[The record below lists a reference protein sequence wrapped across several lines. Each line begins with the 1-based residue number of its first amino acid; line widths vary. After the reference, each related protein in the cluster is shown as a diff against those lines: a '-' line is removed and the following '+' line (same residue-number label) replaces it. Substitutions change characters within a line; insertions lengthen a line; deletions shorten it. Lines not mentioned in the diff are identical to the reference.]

1 MHMGGGSFDRP
12 SALRVLRR
20 LRMTVR
26 TSLLSGSALFDHN
39 SQFPMPSPLESYLA
53 SRSDTATFLL
63 GSELG
68 RTVDEIFPRADTL
81 LPKPYKIFPADET
94 QSPSLGFPV
103 ADVPVLRELDAKL
116 DRWLSDEIAW
126 QAGRQPAAK
135 EKAQLANSAYMTQL
149 VRVAENALMSNLLS
163 DYHAVFW
170 LAHSFDLARQW
181 SSIPRRVSLYDAQ
194 TGKTQGDAF
203 KYRIFAKWA
212 NDTREAMAQLAT
224 KASSILDGEEQRGLQ
239 FFKLLADDVLI
250 FTEEFIGPDLRELRS
265 FVNGY
270 LRRDFQAFRD
280 SIERMREICLDLL
293 QRDRTFRASLPLFG
307 AVPDQGISIALLLD
321 TRFQNFLFD
330 QNAIQSAVTREDRE
344 QFQLIA
350 RRIREFAILN
360 QLRRGITM
368 MTVRSDDQIVSTD
381 KRATVY
387 SRSTRP
393 MDFGRQGVVDPMV
406 HRFGLIY
413 DISNF
418 TETLGNIRRGGR
430 KEEISSYRQMLLFQ
444 RKLDS
449 IAGRHLLQFEKF
461 LGDGAFYT
469 TRRALRLVRA
479 AVEIQRCYA
488 EIRRKGFAF
497 NKGLRIALNFGY
509 YRLLPM
515 KGTGNERITEFY
527 GPGIVE
533 LSRLTTGKAN
543 KEIDEFASFLLTHGY
558 ESSKVQA
565 FFAPLARGVD
575 VIDHTQHAREFYAY
589 VNASGH
595 LVNEGIVAS
604 FSLLQELS
612 NDLASEGQQLF
623 RLRSPWATYIGFAP
637 SLTGLEYIGI
647 RLIGMVSLKGLDEID
662 VGEIVP
668 FAPGDVEAIPIDGAE
683 SLLLLVRQEFHQD
696 RDPEG
701 PLAEGTRV
709 DAGTTSEQA
718 IESELVICMRNHPD
732 GTEDDVVIG
741 EWNPRTDELHCPL
754 RFPHG
759 DFVRLFSIKG
769 DVTAE
774 LLSERRETVRDLYNR
789 LADRT
794 PTPAVPLAEFRDL
807 YATFVLGAV
816 VEKL

>member
-1 MHMGGGSFDRP
+1 
-12 SALRVLRR
+12 
-20 LRMTVR
+20 
-26 TSLLSGSALFDHN
+26 
-39 SQFPMPSPLESYLA
+39 MPSILETYLA
-53 SRSDTATFLL
+53 SRPETATFLL
-63 GSELG
+63 GGELG
-68 RTVDEIFPRADTL
+68 RTLEEIFPRADTL

-94 QSPSLGFPV
+94 QSPALGFPV
-103 ADVPVLRELDAKL
+103 ADAPVLRELDAKL
-116 DRWLSDEIAW
+116 DRWLAEEVAW
-126 QAGRQPAAK
+126 QAGRQQPAK
-135 EKAQLANSAYMTQL
+135 EKAQLACSAYMTQL
-149 VRVAENALMSNLLS
+149 MRLAENALMSNLLS

-170 LAHSFDLARQW
+170 LAHSFDLSRQF
-181 SSIPRRVSLYDAQ
+181 SSIPRRVSAVDTQL
-194 TGKTQGDAF
+194 GRTQGDAF

-212 NDTREAMAQLAT
+212 SDTREAMSQLAT
-224 KASSILDGEEQRGLQ
+224 KSSSVLDGEEQRGLQ
-239 FFKLLADDVLI
+239 FFRLLTDDVLI
-250 FTEEFIGPDLRELRS
+250 LTEEFIGPDLRELRS

-280 SIERMREICLDLL
+280 SIERMREIAVDLL
-293 QRDRTFRASLPLFG
+293 QRDRTFRAALPLFL
-307 AVPDQGISIALLLD
+307 ANSDQTIPMALLLD
-321 TRFQNFLFD
+321 TRFQNFLFE

-350 RRIREFAILN
+350 RRLREFAILN

-368 MTVRSDDQIVSTD
+368 MTVTADKQIVSAD
-381 KRATVY
+381 KRATAY

-393 MDFGRQGVVDPMV
+393 MDFGRPGVVDPMV

-469 TRRALRLVRA
+469 TRRALRLIRA

-488 EIRRKGFAF
+488 DVRRKGFAF
-497 NKGLRIALNFGY
+497 NKGVRIALNFGY

-515 KGTGNERITEFY
+515 KGSGNERITEFY

-533 LSRLTTGKAN
+533 LSRLTTGKATR
-543 KEIDEFASFLLTHGY
+543 EIDEFASFLLTHGY
-558 ESSKVQA
+558 DAAKVQA

-589 VNASGH
+589 VNNSGH

-604 FSLLQELS
+604 FPLLQELS
-612 NDLASEGQQLF
+612 NELASEGQQLF
-623 RLRSPWATYIGFAP
+623 RLRAPWATYIGFAP
-637 SLTGLEYIGI
+637 SLMGLEYIGV
-647 RLIGMVSLKGLDEID
+647 RLIGMVSLKGLDQVD

-668 FAPGDVEAIPIDGAE
+668 FAPGEVEATPLDATDP
-683 SLLLLVRQEFHQD
+683 LVLVSRQEFHQERELPVAPPD
-696 RDPEG
+696 LD
-701 PLAEGTRV
+701 
-709 DAGTTSEQA
+709 TTSEHA
-718 IESELVICMRNHPD
+718 IEAELLVCLHNDPD
-732 GTEDDVVIG
+732 GSENDVIIG
-741 EWNPRTDELHCPL
+741 EWDPRSDNLRRPL
-754 RFPHG
+754 RFPRG
-759 DFVRLFSIKG
+759 DFLRLFALKG
-769 DVTAE
+769 ELNAE
-774 LLSERRETVRDLYNR
+774 LFATRRDTVRDLYTR
-789 LADRT
+789 LSDRT
-794 PTPAVPLAEFRDL
+794 PSEAVPLADFRNR

>member
-1 MHMGGGSFDRP
+1 
-12 SALRVLRR
+12 V
-20 LRMTVR
+20 TY
-26 TSLLSGSALFDHN
+26 
-39 SQFPMPSPLESYLA
+39 LES
-53 SRSDTATFLL
+53 RPDTATFLL
-63 GSELG
+63 GSELE
-68 RTVDEIFPRADTL
+68 RTVEEIFSRAETL
-81 LPKPYKIFPADET
+81 LPRPYKIFPADET
-94 QSPSLGFPV
+94 QAPSLGFPV
-103 ADVPVLRELDAKL
+103 ADAPVMRELDAKL
-116 DRWLSDEIAW
+116 DRWLADEVAW
-126 QAGRQPAAK
+126 QAGRQQAAK
-135 EKAQLANSAYMTQL
+135 EKAQVAYSAYMTQL
-149 VRVAENALMSNLLS
+149 LRLAENALMSNLLS

-170 LAHSFDLARQW
+170 LAHSFDLAKQF
-181 SSIPRRVSLYDAQ
+181 SSIPRRVSTYDTQ
-194 TGKTQGDAF
+194 TGRTQGDAF

-212 NDTREAMAQLAT
+212 SDTREAMAQLAT

-239 FFKLLADDVLI
+239 FFRLLTDDVLI
-250 FTEEFIGPDLRELRS
+250 LSEEFIGPDLRELRS

-280 SIERMREICLDLL
+280 SIERIREIALDLL
-293 QRDRTFRASLPLFG
+293 QRDRTFRAALTLLGSTAETIPM
-307 AVPDQGISIALLLD
+307 ALLLD
-321 TRFQNFLFD
+321 TRFQNFLFE

-344 QFQLIA
+344 QLQLIA
-350 RRIREFAILN
+350 KRLREFAILN
-360 QLRRGITM
+360 QLRRGITT
-368 MTVRSDDQIVSTD
+368 MTVTADNQIVSAD

-393 MDFGRQGVVDPMV
+393 MDFGRPGVVDPMV

-449 IAGRHLLQFEKF
+449 IADRHLLQFEKF

-488 EIRRKGFAF
+488 DVRRKGFAF
-497 NKGLRIALNFGY
+497 NKGVRIALNFGY

-515 KGTGNERITEFY
+515 KGSGNERITEFY

-543 KEIDEFASFLLTHGY
+543 KEIEEFASFLITHGY
-558 ESSKVQA
+558 DQSKVQA

-589 VNASGH
+589 VNNSGH
-595 LVNEGIVAS
+595 LVNEGIVGS

-612 NDLASEGQQLF
+612 NELTAEGQQLF
-623 RLRSPWATYIGFAP
+623 RLRAPWGTYIGFAP
-637 SLTGLEYIGI
+637 SLTGLEYIGV
-647 RLIGMVSLKGLDEID
+647 RLIGMVSLKGLDEVQ

-668 FAPGDVEAIPIDGAE
+668 FAPGEVEAQPIDGTDPLA
-683 SLLLLVRQEFHQD
+683 LVIRQEFHLEREPDLQLSPAKGFD
-696 RDPEG
+696 
-701 PLAEGTRV
+701 T
-709 DAGTTSEQA
+709 TTSEQA
-718 IESELVICMRNHPD
+718 LEPEMLVCLRNEPD
-732 GTEDDVVIG
+732 GTENDVIIG
-741 EWNPRTDELHCPL
+741 EWDPRTDDLRRPL
-754 RFPHG
+754 RFPRG
-759 DFVRLFSIKG
+759 DFIRLFDLRG
-769 DVTAE
+769 ELTPE
-774 LLSERRETVRDLYNR
+774 LLTTRRETVRDLYNR
-789 LADRT
+789 LCDRT
-794 PTPAVPLAEFRDL
+794 PTPAVPLADFRDT

>member
-1 MHMGGGSFDRP
+1 
-12 SALRVLRR
+12 
-20 LRMTVR
+20 
-26 TSLLSGSALFDHN
+26 
-39 SQFPMPSPLESYLA
+39 MPSPLVTYLES
-53 SRSDTATFLL
+53 RPDTATFLL
-63 GSELG
+63 ASELE
-68 RTVDEIFPRADTL
+68 RTVEEIFPRADTL
-81 LPKPYKIFPADET
+81 LPRPYKIFPADET
-94 QSPSLGFPV
+94 QAPSLGFPV
-103 ADVPVLRELDAKL
+103 ADAPVMRELDAKL
-116 DRWLSDEIAW
+116 DRWLAEEVAW
-126 QAGRQPAAK
+126 QAGRQQAAK
-135 EKAQLANSAYMTQL
+135 EKAQIAYSAYMTQL
-149 VRVAENALMSNLLS
+149 LRLAENALMSNLLS

-170 LAHSFDLARQW
+170 LAHSFDLAKQF
-181 SSIPRRVSLYDAQ
+181 SSIPRRVSTFDTQ
-194 TGKTQGDAF
+194 TGRTQGDAF

-212 NDTREAMAQLAT
+212 SDTREAMAQLAT

-239 FFKLLADDVLI
+239 FFRLLTDDVLI
-250 FTEEFIGPDLRELRS
+250 LSEEFIGPDLRELRS

-280 SIERMREICLDLL
+280 SIERIREIAIDLL
-293 QRDRTFRASLPLFG
+293 QRDRTFRAALALLGSP
-307 AVPDQGISIALLLD
+307 AETVSMALLLD
-321 TRFQNFLFD
+321 TRFQAFLFE

-344 QFQLIA
+344 QLQLIA
-350 RRIREFAILN
+350 KRLREFAILN
-360 QLRRGITM
+360 QLRRGITT
-368 MTVRSDDQIVSTD
+368 MTVTAENQIVSAD

-393 MDFGRQGVVDPMV
+393 MDFGRPGVVDPMV

-449 IAGRHLLQFEKF
+449 IADRHLLQFEKF

-488 EIRRKGFAF
+488 DVRRKGFAF
-497 NKGLRIALNFGY
+497 NKGVRIALNFGY

-515 KGTGNERITEFY
+515 KGSGNERITEFY

-543 KEIDEFASFLLTHGY
+543 KEIEEFASFLITHGY
-558 ESSKVQA
+558 DQAKVQV

-589 VNASGH
+589 VNNSGH
-595 LVNEGIVAS
+595 LVNEGIVGS

-612 NDLASEGQQLF
+612 NELTAEGQQLY
-623 RLRSPWATYIGFAP
+623 RLRAPWGTYIGFAP
-637 SLTGLEYIGI
+637 SLTGLEYIGV
-647 RLIGMVSLKGLDEID
+647 RLIGMVSLKGLDEVQ

-668 FAPGDVEAIPIDGAE
+668 FAPGEVEAQPIDGTDP
-683 SLLLLVRQEFHQD
+683 LVLVIRQEFHQEREPD
-696 RDPEG
+696 LQLPSAKEFD
-701 PLAEGTRV
+701 T
-709 DAGTTSEQA
+709 TTSEQVL
-718 IESELVICMRNHPD
+718 EPEMVVCLRNEPD
-732 GTEDDVVIG
+732 GTENDVIIG
-741 EWNPRTDELHCPL
+741 EWDPHTDDLRRPL
-754 RFPHG
+754 RFPRG
-759 DFVRLFSIKG
+759 DFIRLFDLRG
-769 DVTAE
+769 ELTPE
-774 LLSERRETVRDLYNR
+774 LLTTRRETVRDLYNR
-789 LADRT
+789 LCDRT
-794 PTPAVPLAEFRDL
+794 PSPAVPLADFRDT

>member
-1 MHMGGGSFDRP
+1 
-12 SALRVLRR
+12 
-20 LRMTVR
+20 
-26 TSLLSGSALFDHN
+26 
-39 SQFPMPSPLESYLA
+39 MPSTLETYLA
-53 SRSDTATFLL
+53 SRPDTATFLL

-68 RTVDEIFPRADTL
+68 RTLEEIFPRADTL

-94 QSPSLGFPV
+94 QSPTLGFPV
-103 ADVPVLRELDAKL
+103 ADAPALRELEAKL
-116 DRWLSDEIAW
+116 DRWLSDEVAW
-126 QAGRQPAAK
+126 QAGRQQAAK
-135 EKAQLANSAYMTQL
+135 EKAQLACSAYMTQL
-149 VRVAENALMSNLLS
+149 MRLAENALMSNLLS

-170 LAHSFDLARQW
+170 LAHSFDLSRQF
-181 SSIPRRVSLYDAQ
+181 SSIPRRVSTFDTQ
-194 TGKTQGDAF
+194 IGRTQGDAF

-212 NDTREAMAQLAT
+212 SDTREAMSQLAT
-224 KASSILDGEEQRGLQ
+224 KATSILDGEEQRGLQ
-239 FFKLLADDVLI
+239 FFRLLTDDVLI
-250 FTEEFIGPDLRELRS
+250 LTEEFIGPDLRELRS

-280 SIERMREICLDLL
+280 SIERMREIAVDLL
-293 QRDRTFRASLPLFG
+293 QRDRTFRAALPLFL
-307 AVPDQGISIALLLD
+307 ASSDQTIPMALLLD
-321 TRFQNFLFD
+321 TRFQNFLFE

-350 RRIREFAILN
+350 RRLREFAILN
-360 QLRRGITM
+360 QLRRGISM
-368 MTVRSDDQIVSTD
+368 MTVTADKQIVSAD
-381 KRATVY
+381 KRATAY

-393 MDFGRQGVVDPMV
+393 MDFGRPGVVDPMV

-469 TRRALRLVRA
+469 TRRALRLIRA

-488 EIRRKGFAF
+488 DVRRNGFAF
-497 NKGLRIALNFGY
+497 NKGVRIALNFGY

-515 KGTGNERITEFY
+515 KGSGNERITEFY

-533 LSRLTTGKAN
+533 LSRLTTGKATR
-543 KEIDEFASFLLTHGY
+543 EIDEFASFLLTHGY
-558 ESSKVQA
+558 DPMKVQT

-589 VNASGH
+589 VNNSGH

-604 FSLLQELS
+604 FPLLQELS
-612 NDLASEGQQLF
+612 NELASEGQQLF
-623 RLRSPWATYIGFAP
+623 RLRAPWAAYIGFAP
-637 SLTGLEYIGI
+637 SLTGLEYIGV
-647 RLIGMVSLKGLDEID
+647 RLIGMVSLKGLDEVE

-668 FAPGDVEAIPIDGAE
+668 FAPGEVEATPLDAADP
-683 SLLLLVRQEFHQD
+683 LVLAIRQEFHQG
-696 RDPEG
+696 RDAIAPSSF
-701 PLAEGTRV
+701 
-709 DAGTTSEQA
+709 DTTNEHA
-718 IESELVICMRNHPD
+718 IEAELLVCLNHDPD
-732 GTEDDVVIG
+732 GSENDVIIG
-741 EWNPRTDELHCPL
+741 EWDPRSDNLRRPL
-754 RFPHG
+754 RFPRG
-759 DFVRLFSIKG
+759 DFIRLFALKG
-769 DVTAE
+769 ELTAE
-774 LLSERRETVRDLYNR
+774 LFATRRDTVRDLYTR
-789 LADRT
+789 LSDRT
-794 PTPAVPLAEFRDL
+794 PSDAVPLADFRDQ

>member
-1 MHMGGGSFDRP
+1 M
-12 SALRVLRR
+12 A
-20 LRMTVR
+20 
-26 TSLLSGSALFDHN
+26 
-39 SQFPMPSPLESYLA
+39 SPLETYLA

-68 RTVDEIFPRADTL
+68 RTIEEIFPRAETL
-81 LPKPYKIFPADET
+81 LPRPYKIFPADET
-94 QSPSLGFPV
+94 QAPAMGFPV

-135 EKAQLANSAYMTQL
+135 EKAQIANGVYMTQL
-149 VRVAENALMSNLLS
+149 LRMAENALMSNLLS

-170 LAHSFDLARQW
+170 LAHSFDLARQL
-181 SSIPRRVSLYDAQ
+181 SSIPRRVSLYDTA

-203 KYRIFAKWA
+203 KYRIYAKWA
-212 NDTREAMAQLAT
+212 NDTREGMAQLAT
-224 KASSILDGEEQRGLQ
+224 KASSILDGEEQRSLQ
-239 FFKLLADDVLI
+239 FFKLLTDDVLI
-250 FTEEFIGPDLRELRS
+250 LTEEFIGPDLRELRS

-280 SIERMREICLDLL
+280 SVERMREIALDLL
-293 QRDRTFRASLPLFG
+293 QRDRTFRAALPLFG
-307 AVPDQGISIALLLD
+307 AASDQGIPIALLLD
-321 TRFQNFLFD
+321 TRFQNFLFE
-330 QNAIQSAVTREDRE
+330 QNAVQAAVTREDRE

-350 RRIREFAILN
+350 RRLREFAILN

-368 MTVRSDDQIVSTD
+368 MTVRSDNQVVSAD
-381 KRATVY
+381 KRATLY

-393 MDFGRQGVVDPMV
+393 MDFGRPGVVDPMV

-488 EIRRKGFAF
+488 DVRRKGFAF
-497 NKGLRIALNFGY
+497 NKGLRIALNYGY

-515 KGTGNERITEFY
+515 KGSGNERITEFY

-543 KEIDEFASFLLTHGY
+543 KELEEFASFLLTHGY

-565 FFAPLARGVD
+565 FFAPLAKGVD

-612 NDLASEGQQLF
+612 NDLVSEGQQLF

-637 SLTGLEYIGI
+637 SLTGLEYIGV
-647 RLIGMVSLKGLDEID
+647 RLVGMVSLKGLDEID

-668 FAPGDVEAIPIDGAE
+668 FAPGDVEATPVDGADP
-683 SLLLLVRQEFHQD
+683 LILVIRQEFHQD
-696 RDPEG
+696 RDLEG
-701 PLAEGTRV
+701 PLTAVAALDDT
-709 DAGTTSEQA
+709 TTSEQA
-718 IESELVICMRNHPD
+718 IGSELVICLRNEPD

-741 EWNPRTDELHCPL
+741 EWDPRTDELHRPL
-754 RFPHG
+754 RFPRD
-759 DFVRLFSIKG
+759 DFVRLFALKG
-769 DVTAE
+769 E
-774 LLSERRETVRDLYNR
+774 LTSGLLLERRETVRDLYNR
-789 LADRT
+789 LSDRT
-794 PTPAVPLAEFRDL
+794 PTPAVPLAELRDW
-807 YATFVLGAV
+807 YATYVLGAV